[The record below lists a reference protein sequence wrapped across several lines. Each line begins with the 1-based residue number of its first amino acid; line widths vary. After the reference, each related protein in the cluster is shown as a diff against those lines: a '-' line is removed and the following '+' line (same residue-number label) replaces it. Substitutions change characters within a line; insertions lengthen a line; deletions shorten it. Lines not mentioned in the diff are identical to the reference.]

1 MLKDFIRIDVDV
13 YIVSCD
19 GELLLHNFLQLV
31 RTHAPWTWLPTYNNV
46 PVSTVYILEKMHG
59 CMFFDEEIQTSMFFP
74 TLHDAMLHVL
84 EKKGS
89 VNKQWVVRK
98 TPQLILHMQC

>member
-1 MLKDFIRIDVDV
+1 MLKDFIRLDVDV

-31 RTHAPWTWLPTYNNV
+31 GWLASYLQQCSC
-46 PVSTVYILEKMHG
+46 VSTVYILEKMHS
-59 CMFFDEEIQTSMFFP
+59 CMFFDKEIRTSMFFP

-84 EKKGS
+84 EKKAS
-89 VNKQWVVRK
+89 DNTQLVVRK
-98 TPQLILHMQC
+98 TIQLILHMQR

>member
-1 MLKDFIRIDVDV
+1 MHPEYGF
-13 YIVSCD
+13 
-19 GELLLHNFLQLV
+19 LLYLQ
-31 RTHAPWTWLPTYNNV
+31 RCPR
-46 PVSTVYILEKMHG
+46 VSTVYILEKMHG

-89 VNKQWVVRK
+89 DNRHWVVRK
-98 TPQLILHMQC
+98 AIHAALILLKHESTASSE